1 MPFQSYVQL
10 TMLDNHIHQSDKSV
24 KLMERSIF
32 SARYCFVENM
42 FTSGKILGCEYE
54 VLDQWFKF
62 LTNPG
67 GDLNLNV
74 DLIIYLKTTPE
85 KALERINERAR
96 SEENKIPLEYLVQLH
111 QHHEDWL
118 LSGKYDL
125 PAPVLVIDADKVRF
139 TGVCSIIFI
148 SISQDLHEM
157 QDVYRKHEC
166 DVFGQKKES
175 ERLLPTS
182 NEKIK
187 AAVLN
192 QLASESSNL
201 ASASS

>member
-1 MPFQSYVQL
+1 M
-10 TMLDNHIHQSDKSV
+10 
-24 KLMERSIF
+24 
-32 SARYCFVENM
+32 
-42 FTSGKILGCEYE
+42 
-54 VLDQWFKF
+54 
-62 LTNPG
+62 
-67 GDLNLNV
+67 
-74 DLIIYLKTTPE
+74 
-85 KALERINERAR
+85 
-96 SEENKIPLEYLVQLH
+96 
-111 QHHEDWL
+111 
-118 LSGKYDL
+118 
-125 PAPVLVIDADKVRF
+125 
-139 TGVCSIIFI
+139 